1 MQSNNKLEAGWN
13 DPPNFSYSESIQYSK
28 SPKRNLLNKRVA
40 FPLNSTNSSQP
51 SIVDPTATINFN
63 PNLPPPPSSSAVSS
77 GENFLE
83 NSNTSCNDESIN
95 TKVRFDDN
103 FSSSVMDD
111 ESRLNEVLKNLN
123 DVIEIQNGLASSH
136 NIDENFKKKLL
147 IMEESWTNK
156 LSDDIKKKLY
166 LLSIALKNKDERTAD
181 KIHVSLMVDHPKI
194 CSEFISVFR
203 QLLNRMKLD
212 SANDTEEES
221 S

>member
-1 MQSNNKLEAGWN
+1 MLYTKFSVIILLDTFVAELEAGWN

-136 NIDENFKKKLL
+136 VCIYNFLILL
-147 IMEESWTNK
+147 RCNFHLHSSMYFNES
-156 LSDDIKKKLY
+156 
-166 LLSIALKNKDERTAD
+166 
-181 KIHVSLMVDHPKI
+181 
-194 CSEFISVFR
+194 FQF
-203 QLLNRMKLD
+203 LNVAEYRRKF
-212 SANDTEEES
+212 
-221 S
+221 